1 MSPPLLEIQSLN
13 VSGRAGSTL
22 TDLSLALEANEI
34 VALLGANGAGK
45 STLLKAIMGL
55 VPMRGSIRLAG
66 EEIGMLGAAL
76 RARRGLGY
84 VPEGRRLFPGMTVR
98 DNLLVA
104 CREAANVGAQ
114 RLNDVLALF
123 PALGGRLSTWAWQLS
138 GGQQQMLAIGRALMS
153 APRVLLLD
161 EPSLGLAPLIVEE
174 LMRELPRLKDR
185 GIAILLAEQDVARAL
200 AVSDRIYALAR
211 GQIVA
216 SGTPAT
222 LRQGGTLERVFLGGD
237 IPLSSTKQP

>member
-13 VSGRAGSTL
+13 VSGPTGSTL

-45 STLLKAIMGL
+45 STLLQAIMGL

-66 EEIGMLGAAL
+66 EEIGMLGAAM
-76 RARRGLGY
+76 RARRGLGC

-104 CREAANVGAQ
+104 CREAADVGAR
-114 RLNDVLALF
+114 RLGDVLALF
-123 PALGGRLSTWAWQLS
+123 PALGGRFSTRAWQLS

-200 AVSDRIYALAR
+200 TVSDRIYALAR
-211 GQIVA
+211 GRIVA